1 MQLSNFF
8 LLLPNDIYTAHFP
21 VISTFYS
28 IVFQAYSNIQ
38 KLNFIFM
45 DLFNKWEKVRSFLI
59 CMFFTLR
66 KRGLCKASKIQLFW
80 NSLIYQAV
88 TQPQSKLFSHL
99 FCNQSKLN
107 AIYIYIYIYIYTCY
121 NTITYI
127 YTYITC
133 IYIYTCYNTVVYMIY

>member
-107 AIYIYIYIYIYTCY
+107 TIYIYIYTCY

-133 IYIYTCYNTVVYMIY
+133 IYIYIYTCYNTVVYMIY

>member
-1 MQLSNFF
+1 MQLSSFS
-8 LLLPNDIYTAHFP
+8 LSLPNDLHTAHFP

-80 NSLIYQAV
+80 NSLIYQAI
-88 TQPQSKLFSHL
+88 THPQSKLFSYL
-99 FCNQSKLN
+99 FCNQSKLI
-107 AIYIYIYIYIYTCY
+107 AIYKYISIYKYIYIYIYIIYIYTCY

-127 YTYITC
+127 
-133 IYIYTCYNTVVYMIY
+133 